1 MILDV
6 RDLMDNEVTE
16 DDIKKVFSELNDKE
30 DDIKKVFSE
39 LNNKNNNGKKKEKGD
54 LK

>member
-16 DDIKKVFSELNDKE
+16 DDIKNYFFYATTIAFLFVLCY
-30 DDIKKVFSE
+30 
-39 LNNKNNNGKKKEKGD
+39 NKGKKKRKR
-54 LK
+54 

>member
-16 DDIKKVFSELNDKE
+16 DDLKKVFSELNDK
-30 DDIKKVFSE
+30 
-39 LNNKNNNGKKKEKGD
+39 NNKGKKKEKGD

>member
-1 MILDV
+1 MILDI

-39 LNNKNNNGKKKEKGD
+39 LNDKIIRVRKKEKGD

>member
-16 DDIKKVFSELNDKE
+16 DDIKKVFSELNDN
-30 DDIKKVFSE
+30 
-39 LNNKNNNGKKKEKGD
+39 NNKGKKKEKGD

>member
-16 DDIKKVFSELNDKE
+16 DDIKKVFSGLND
-30 DDIKKVFSE
+30 
-39 LNNKNNNGKKKEKGD
+39 NNNNGKKKEKGD